1 MNPAG
6 HLVLP
11 FGDPGRAVPQIV
23 EFAREHPLAAVIAA
37 DDDGAEL
44 AAASAMR
51 LRLNQHPV
59 DAVRVARNKRRTR
72 EMLTHAGLPQ
82 PRFVSGSGLGP
93 VPAIHDRLRFP
104 VVVKPV
110 SLAASQGVIRAD
122 DPAALVTAWER
133 TATLLR
139 LLHAGEPDGSAALEM
154 LVEEFVPGAEVAV
167 EGLMTQGVLR
177 TLAIFEKPDPLDGP
191 YFEETLYLTPPRLMP
206 RVQERVSHEV
216 QRAALAIGLSHG
228 PVHAE
233 LRLSMDGPVVL
244 EIAPRSIGG
253 LCSRTLKFGHGES
266 LEMLLLRHALGQD
279 VERIERDPEASGVMM
294 IPIPRAGTLT
304 GVTGEQSARSVPE
317 VEDIRITMNPG
328 SQLIP
333 LPEGGRYLGFI
344 FARAKDTDRVERA
357 LRAAHEKLAFQ
368 ITPPDGGREGVFA

>member
-1 MNPAG
+1 
-6 HLVLP
+6 
-11 FGDPGRAVPQIV
+11 
-23 EFAREHPLAAVIAA
+23 
-37 DDDGAEL
+37 
-44 AAASAMR
+44 
-51 LRLNQHPV
+51 
-59 DAVRVARNKRRTR
+59 
-72 EMLTHAGLPQ
+72 
-82 PRFVSGSGLGP
+82 
-93 VPAIHDRLRFP
+93 
-104 VVVKPV
+104 VVKPV

-122 DPAALVTAWER
+122 DPGGLAAAWER
-133 TATLLR
+133 TAALLR
-139 LLHAGEPDGSAALEM
+139 LIHPGVPEESAALEM
-154 LVEEFVPGAEVAV
+154 LVEEFVSGAEVAA

-191 YFEETLYLTPPRLMP
+191 FFEETIYLTPPRLM
-206 RVQERVSHEV
+206 RKVQDRISHEV
-216 QRAALAIGLSHG
+216 QRAALAVGLSQG

-233 LRLSMDGPVVL
+233 LRLSMDGPLLL

-279 VERIERDPEASGVMM
+279 VERIERDPGASGVMM

-304 GVTGEQSARSVPE
+304 GVTGEKSARSVPD

-328 SQLIP
+328 SPLIP

-357 LRAAHEKLAFQ
+357 LRAAHQKLAFQ
-368 ITPPDGGREGVFA
+368 ITPPEGGREGVFA